1 MGLAVGMLVVDAVSM
16 IVVGLIDGLLLVV
29 EEVGR
34 YVDGLCVVGF
44 ADGMVVVGFTVGL
57 LVVGKLDGFDDVG
70 LEVGLRVVL
79 LAGVGLG

>member
-1 MGLAVGMLVVDAVSM
+1 
-16 IVVGLIDGLLLVV
+16 
-29 EEVGR
+29 
-34 YVDGLCVVGF
+34 
-44 ADGMVVVGFTVGL
+44 MVVVGFTVGL